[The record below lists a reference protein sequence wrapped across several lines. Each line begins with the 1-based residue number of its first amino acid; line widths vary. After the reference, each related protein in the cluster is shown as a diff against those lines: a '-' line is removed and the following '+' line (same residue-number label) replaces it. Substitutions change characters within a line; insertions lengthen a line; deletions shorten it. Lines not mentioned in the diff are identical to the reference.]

1 MAMSRRPWRSGNEYE
16 GQASKHRNGGWQPVV
31 RRHGGRGDGALR
43 EKNNTYSVFM
53 DNIPVSMWAK
63 WLFKI
68 FSNYGVVLD
77 AYIPNK
83 RRRSTGS
90 RFGFIRYNCPVAVDM
105 ALQKANR
112 LWCDD
117 KALKVK
123 MAEFRKEY
131 DKEQRKVQPLQQRRD
146 KEDNQ
151 NVNAT
156 YQRRKSFAD
165 VVKGRVLQPSSIH
178 TIKV

>member
-1 MAMSRRPWRSGNEYE
+1 MAMSRRPWRSSNEYE
-16 GQASKHRNGGWQPVV
+16 GQASKHRNRGWQLVV

-63 WLFKI
+63 GLFKI
-68 FSNYGVVLD
+68 FSNYGVMLD

-83 RRRSTGS
+83 RRRSIGS
-90 RFGFIRYNCPVAVDM
+90 RFGFIR
-105 ALQKANR
+105 
-112 LWCDD
+112 
-117 KALKVK
+117 
-123 MAEFRKEY
+123 KEY
-131 DKEQRKVQPLQQRRD
+131 DKERRKVQPLQQRRD

-165 VVKGRVLQPSSIH
+165 VVKGRVLQPSSIY